1 VRGTVSERK
10 RRLSASGR
18 VAVAMTFMLAI
29 AIVALCAIAY
39 VSTLRSLT
47 NEVDRSLLHE
57 AQAYAAAMKGSTDST
72 SLVDASRSYLQGRT
86 GAVAGPD
93 PILLVMT
100 NGHVLSNSSVRLEAA
115 SDNRAATEP
124 TVAPAGFA
132 SIHLAAETYRVLSA
146 PIVASDGS
154 RVGLL
159 QTALSE
165 RTPQLV
171 AASVAGSLAAAGLIV
186 MLFGVALSIWAARA
200 SLSPL
205 RRMAADAASITHASP
220 GRRIA
225 FNGPADELGS
235 LADSLNAML
244 DRLERAYSDQRR
256 FVADASHELR
266 TPVAIVRG
274 NVELLRS
281 GKLSGTDALESIEMI
296 EAESSRMTRLLDE
309 LLSLA
314 RLEGAMHEF
323 QPLDVRTML
332 DEGAARARKL
342 GDRVLTV
349 TCASGAWI
357 SGDPDLL
364 DQAIVN
370 VLRNAVAHTR
380 DGGHITLSCTA
391 TPSAVTLS
399 VTDDGPG
406 IPQADLDRIFDRFY
420 RAQGPRPGDSGGAG
434 LGLAI
439 AKRLVDLHG
448 GTMSANNV
456 VPTGA
461 CFSITLPRI
470 APPPRRRGIVELDA

>member
-1 VRGTVSERK
+1 
-10 RRLSASGR
+10 
-18 VAVAMTFMLAI
+18 MLAI
-29 AIVALCAIAY
+29 AIAALCAIAY
-39 VSTLRSLT
+39 ISTLRGLT

-57 AQAYAAAMKGSTDST
+57 AQAYAAAMKSSTDST
-72 SLVDASRSYLQGRT
+72 SLVNASRSYLQGRT

-93 PILLVMT
+93 PILIVVT
-100 NGHVLSNSSVRLEAA
+100 DGHILSNSSVRLEAA
-115 SDNRAATEP
+115 PDNKPATEP
-124 TVAPAGFA
+124 TSAPAGFA
-132 SIHLAAETYRVLSA
+132 SVSLGAESYRVLTA
-146 PIVASDGS
+146 PVVAADGS

-165 RTPQLV
+165 RAPQLV
-171 AASVAGSLAAAGLIV
+171 AASVAGALAAAGLIV
-186 MLFGVALSIWAARA
+186 MLIGVVASLWAARA

-205 RRMAADAASITHASP
+205 RVMAGDAASVTHSSP

-225 FNGPADELGS
+225 YNGPPDELGS

-244 DRLERAYSDQRR
+244 DRLERAYTDQRR

-274 NVELLRS
+274 NIELLRG
-281 GKLSGTDALESIEMI
+281 GKLSEADAAESLEMI
-296 EAESSRMTRLLDE
+296 ETEASRMTRLLDE
-309 LLSLA
+309 LLALA
-314 RLEGAMHEF
+314 RLEGAMHDF
-323 QPLDVRTML
+323 QPLEVRTML

-342 GDRVLTV
+342 AERTITV
-349 TCASGAWI
+349 SCSSGAWI
-357 SGDPDLL
+357 NGDPDLL

-370 VLRNAVAHTR
+370 VLRNAVAHTTS
-380 DGGHITLSCTA
+380 GGHITLSCTA
-391 TPSAVTLS
+391 TPVAVTMS
-399 VTDDGPG
+399 FTDDGPG

-448 GTMSANNV
+448 GAMAAENA
-456 VPTGA
+456 PGGGA

-470 APPPRRRGIVELDA
+470 APPALYDAEPPEV

>member
-1 VRGTVSERK
+1 
-10 RRLSASGR
+10 
-18 VAVAMTFMLAI
+18 MTSMLFIAI
-29 AIVALCAIAY
+29 AALCAIAY
-39 VSTLRSLT
+39 ISTLNGLT

-57 AQAYAAAMKGSTDST
+57 AQAYAAAMKSSTDTT
-72 SLVDASRSYLQGRT
+72 SLVNASRSYLQGRT

-100 NGHVLSNSSVRLEAA
+100 DGRILSNSSVRLEAA
-115 SDNRAATEP
+115 GGNKAAAEP
-124 TVAPAGFA
+124 TSAPAGFA
-132 SIHLAAETYRVLSA
+132 TVQLDSETYRVLSA
-146 PIVASDGS
+146 PVVASDGS

-171 AASVAGSLAAAGLIV
+171 AASVAGALGAAGLIV
-186 MLFGVALSIWAARA
+186 MLIGVALSLWAARA

-205 RRMAADAASITHASP
+205 RVMAADAATITHSTP
-220 GRRIA
+220 GGRIA
-225 FNGPADELGS
+225 YNGPPDELGS

-281 GKLSGTDALESIEMI
+281 GKISPADAEESLAMI
-296 EAESSRMTRLLDE
+296 ETEASRMTRLLDE

-314 RLEGAMHEF
+314 RLEGALHDF

-342 GDRVLTV
+342 ADRVITV
-349 TCASGAWI
+349 SCSSGAWI
-357 SGDPDLL
+357 TGDPDLL

-380 DGGHITLSCTA
+380 DGGRIVLSCAA
-391 TPSAVTLS
+391 TPAMVTLS

-448 GTMSANNV
+448 GTMSAENV
-456 VPTGA
+456 APTGA

-470 APPPRRRGIVELDA
+470 APPSGYDGESDS